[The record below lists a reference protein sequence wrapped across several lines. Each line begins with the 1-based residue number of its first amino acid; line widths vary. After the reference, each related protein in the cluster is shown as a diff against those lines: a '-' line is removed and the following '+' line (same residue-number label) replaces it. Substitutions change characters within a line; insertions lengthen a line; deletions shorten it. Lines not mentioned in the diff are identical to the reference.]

1 MDRKTNI
8 RTKNRS
14 LRATPRSKNARGP
27 KGAKRRRLKTV
38 LNTPELRWVDSLLRS
53 FHEEASKEWIPF
65 PYQILLKTHAKRYR
79 KPRVLH

>member
-1 MDRKTNI
+1 MDRKPKATPVKAKRARVVK
-8 RTKNRS
+8 RTKRHS
-14 LRATPRSKNARGP
+14 PRAI
-27 KGAKRRRLKTV
+27 

-53 FHEEASKEWIPF
+53 FQEEASTEWIPF